1 MDAVD
6 EEGSDLG
13 CEEGE
18 EVECAGGDEV
28 VPGLLASID
37 I

>member
-28 VPGLLASID
+28 VPDLLASID